1 MSGPQRHPH
10 PPDFREVV
18 RRHLRAGRSQPALD
32 AQRFD
37 ELVEEIAQHLE
48 DQYVDAL
55 AAGMGPARAEDT
67 VLRRNADWP
76 ALTRAVAEPPPTAP
90 RSPRERLME
99 SFVQDFRFSLK
110 SLAARPLFT
119 AAVVLLLAVG
129 IGANTALFTVV
140 NGVLFAPLPYRDA
153 GRLVAVSEANRR
165 DGVLVPSNVMAA
177 NLQDLRAR
185 STTLEDVAG
194 YLQGPAVY
202 TGGDEPEMIA
212 VIRASNNILDVL
224 GVDAVLGS
232 TFAAAPQDAAY
243 TAVLDYG
250 YWQRTFGGDP
260 GIIGSGMT
268 LNEQTYTV
276 VGVLPQ
282 DFAFLDENFDA
293 FIAGPKPV
301 PEPPIGLGENYETD
315 RSTGYMKAVGRLA
328 DGVSFDSAVAELDTI
343 SRALA
348 KEYPDAMSARAF
360 TIKPLRDR
368 LVGSVR
374 GPLLLLLGAVGF
386 VLLIACANVASLLL
400 SRANSRRKEIAV
412 RAALGASRSRVIR
425 QLLTESVTLAG
436 AGGLVGVGIALLALE
451 PLRGFLPDTLP
462 QTAAVGIDFNVLAF
476 TSLVTLLTGVVF
488 GSAPALQ
495 SSTADAQSVLRDG
508 GRGASA
514 SRARARWG
522 SALVV
527 VEIALAVVLLIGAGL
542 TLRSLMALQ
551 GRETGFEPD
560 RVLTLR
566 LSLPQSKYD
575 SDDKIA
581 ALYWRLHDELA
592 ALPGV
597 ESAATVLG
605 LPFSG
610 TRANFTFSIDGQ
622 EPPPPGDEYG
632 ANFQA
637 VSPDYFATLGI
648 PLLTGRDFSRAD
660 SADAP
665 VVAIVNQALVDRHFA
680 DVDPLTQALSMGD
693 GEDATPI
700 PIVGVVGSIRYGG
713 YDSEAIPEVYMSFE
727 QLTLPFTAVVVRAAG
742 DDRAAGGTNL
752 DNLIASVRAKVL
764 EIDPDQPVYRVQ
776 PLTELMSGTLSQPRF
791 NSRLLSLFAA
801 VALLLAAAGVFGVIS
816 YSVTQRTREFGIR
829 MALGAEAAKVRA
841 MVLRHGTLLAGL
853 GIALGLGGAAVLARL
868 ISSLWVGVNAND
880 PLVFA
885 AVPTLLALVALLASY
900 LPARRAT
907 RVDPVIALRS
917 D

>member
-1 MSGPQRHPH
+1 
-10 PPDFREVV
+10 VV
-18 RRHLRAGRSQPALD
+18 RRHLRDGGAHPSLVAGRL
-32 AQRFD
+32 D

-55 AAGMGPARAEDT
+55 AAGMSPAQAEDT
-67 VLRRNADWP
+67 VLHRNADWP

-90 RSPRERLME
+90 RSPRKRYME

-140 NGVLFAPLPYRDA
+140 NGVLFAPLPYHEAD
-153 GRLVAVSEANRR
+153 RLVAVSEANRR
-165 DGVLVPSNVMAA
+165 DGAIEPSNMMAA

-185 STTLEDVAG
+185 ATTLDDVAG
-194 YLQGPAVY
+194 YWQGPAVR
-202 TGGDEPEMIA
+202 TGGDEPEMLA
-212 VIRASNNILDVL
+212 VIRGSNNILDVL
-224 GVDAVLGS
+224 GVDAALGT
-232 TFAAAPQDAAY
+232 TFAGDGQDAAY
-243 TAVLDYG
+243 TAVLGYG
-250 YWQRTFGGDP
+250 YWQRAFAGDP
-260 GIIGSGMT
+260 GVIGNSMT
-268 LNEQTYTV
+268 LDQESYTI

-282 DFAFLDENFDA
+282 DFAFLNESFDA

-301 PEPPIGLGENYETD
+301 PEPPIDLGDDYDTD
-315 RSTGYMKAVGRLA
+315 RTTGYMRGVGRLA
-328 DGVSFDSAVAELDTI
+328 PSASFDGAVAEIDAI
-343 SRALA
+343 SRTLEG
-348 KEYPDAMSARAF
+348 EYPDDLAGRTF
-360 TIKPLRDR
+360 TISPLRDN
-368 LVGSVR
+368 LVGAVR

-412 RAALGASRSRVIR
+412 RAALGASRSRVVR
-425 QLLTESVTLAG
+425 QLLTESITLAA
-436 AGGLVGVGIALLALE
+436 AGGLLGVGFALLALA
-451 PLRGFLPDTLP
+451 PLRSFLPDTLP
-462 QTAAVGIDFNVLAF
+462 QTATVGIDLNVLAF
-476 TSLVTLLTGVVF
+476 TSLVTLLTGIVF

-495 SSTADAQSVLRDG
+495 SSAADAQSVLRDG

-527 VEIALAVVLLIGAGL
+527 VEIALAVMLLIGAGL
-542 TLRSLMALQ
+542 TLRSLMTLQ
-551 GRETGFEPD
+551 GRDTGFEPD

-581 ALYWRLHDELA
+581 TLYWRLHDELA

-610 TRANFTFSIDGQ
+610 TRANFVFTIDG
-622 EPPPPGDEYG
+622 EDPPPPGQEYG

-637 VSPDYFATLGI
+637 VSPDYFTTLGI
-648 PLLTGRDFSRAD
+648 PLLAGRDISRAD
-660 SADAP
+660 TVDAP
-665 VVAIVNQALVDRHFA
+665 AVAIVNQALVDRHFA
-680 DVDPLTQALSMGD
+680 GVDPLTQAVHIGD
-693 GEDATPI
+693 GEDGDPI

-713 YDSEAIPEVYMSFE
+713 YDSEAIPEIYMSFE

-742 DDRAAGGTNL
+742 DDRGAGGANL
-752 DNLIASVRAKVL
+752 ENLIASVRAKVL

-776 PLTELMSGTLSQPRF
+776 PLTDLMAGTLSQPRF

-829 MALGAEAAKVRA
+829 MALGAEAGKVRA
-841 MVLRHGTLLAGL
+841 MVMRHGTLLAVL
-853 GIALGLGGAAVLARL
+853 GITLGLGGAAVLARL
-868 ISSLWVGVNAND
+868 VSSLWIGVNAND

-907 RVDPVIALRS
+907 RVDPVIALRA